1 MAQQLL
7 LLFLLWKICLKQ
19 MTQMNKSS
27 VNNMTSNDIREGQ
40 NLPFYR
46 RKSRHAQSSALL
58 IKREQY
64 AAMSQSNFI
73 IQTLLKGTLVNLQ
86 ILFVL

>member
-1 MAQQLL
+1 
-7 LLFLLWKICLKQ
+7 
-19 MTQMNKSS
+19 MTEMNKGS
-27 VNNMTSNDIREGQ
+27 VNNMTSNYIHEGQ
-40 NLPFYR
+40 NLPFSR

-64 AAMSQSNFI
+64 AAVSQSNFI
-73 IQTLLKGTLVNLQ
+73 IQMLLKGTLVNLK

>member
-1 MAQQLL
+1 
-7 LLFLLWKICLKQ
+7 
-19 MTQMNKSS
+19 
-27 VNNMTSNDIREGQ
+27 MTSNDIREGQ
-40 NLPFYR
+40 NLPFCR

-64 AAMSQSNFI
+64 AAVSQSNFI